1 MLERF
6 AGSFGFVSVPLSV
19 QRAGGFFN
27 DFFCM
32 VSVGRL
38 NFCVFNTCGV
48 GYVREMWSMVRLYF
62 ISHRALL
69 AQVNGLGWRCK
80 KICCS
85 SGHPGSLFSVGVCEG
100 VLCVAM
106 VVWGLFSSMW
116 RLWCRKICCCQVQC
130 LGCPLCKIIIRNCFF
145 VFFSLVVGSGTGH
158 DFFLFLF
165 GRH

>member
-1 MLERF
+1 MIFSVKPHLVSNLRLGLERL
-6 AGSFGFVSVPLSV
+6 AGSFGFVSAPLSV
-19 QRAGGFFN
+19 QSAGGGFN

-32 VSVGRL
+32 MRVCRL

-48 GYVREMWSMVRLYF
+48 GYVMEVWSMVRLYF

-100 VLCVAM
+100 CCVL
-106 VVWGLFSSMW
+106 
-116 RLWCRKICCCQVQC
+116 LWWCGVC
-130 LGCPLCKIIIRNCFF
+130 
-145 VFFSLVVGSGTGH
+145 LVVCGGYGVGKFVVARCSVLVAH
-158 DFFLFLF
+158 YAK
-165 GRH
+165 